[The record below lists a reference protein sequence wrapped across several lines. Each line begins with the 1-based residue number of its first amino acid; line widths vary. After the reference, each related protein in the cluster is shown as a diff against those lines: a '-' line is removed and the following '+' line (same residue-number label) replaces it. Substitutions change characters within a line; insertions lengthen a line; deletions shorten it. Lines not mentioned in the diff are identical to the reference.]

1 MIRKNREIKQS
12 ACNGRVLHQSQRYK
26 VLRSGKERDCR
37 RHPFPCAPVQ
47 VILIVHFHGGGGAG
61 EEAGY
66 LSFAL
71 SWLAKANLAA
81 FSWSLANL
89 FSYLETFLRV
99 GLMNLPFMSDTDM
112 LSSLM
117 LRSRRMTSRCRKNIS
132 PSRLYHL
139 SKSSVQIFFRSSM
152 EALSM
157 SALVPHLSAMTRSLS
172 SALRSCSFFSSSA
185 AFLRRRVLSFFFLS
199 GVINPFFLAM
209 MESVLG
215 RDTAQEH

>member
-1 MIRKNREIKQS
+1 MVVFTSKIQSFAHRERGLS
-12 ACNGRVLHQSQRYK
+12 TL
-26 VLRSGKERDCR
+26 
-37 RHPFPCAPVQ
+37 RHPFPCALVQ
-47 VILIVHFHGGGGAG
+47 VILIVHCHGGGGG
-61 EEAGY
+61 GDDVGAGY
-66 LSFAL
+66 LSFAF

-139 SKSSVQIFFRSSM
+139 SKSSVQIFLRSSI
-152 EALSM
+152 EAASKSFL
-157 SALVPHLSAMTRSLS
+157 APHLSLITLSL
-172 SALRSCSFFSSSA
+172 SA
-185 AFLRRRVLSFFFLS
+185 AFLSCSFLSSSTAFFLS
-199 GVINPFFLAM
+199 GVINPFFFAM
-209 MESVLG
+209 VTTGYEDPRGVMRMSSESF
-215 RDTAQEH
+215 

>member
-81 FSWSLANL
+81 FSWSL
-89 FSYLETFLRV
+89 
-99 GLMNLPFMSDTDM
+99 MNLPFMSDTDM

-139 SKSSVQIFFRSSM
+139 SKSSVQIFLRSSM
-152 EALSM
+152 EAASKSFL
-157 SALVPHLSAMTRSLS
+157 APHLSLITLC
-172 SALRSCSFFSSSA
+172 LSA
-185 AFLRRRVLSFFFLS
+185 AFLSCSFLSSSTAFFLKRVLSFFFLS
-199 GVINPFFLAM
+199 GVINPFFFAM
-209 MESVLG
+209 VTSC
-215 RDTAQEH
+215 